1 MNFAERMSSYKNLY
15 VVCTLSIDFIN
26 LLSTLSEYLDND
38 YKIANQNG
46 YNIEDPGNI
55 TLTFQMGYDTNYK
68 IGVFPFV
75 DWEDVSSRRV
85 FVKRT

>member
-1 MNFAERMSSYKNLY
+1 MCKCLEIHHSVYYYHCNHQENS
-15 VVCTLSIDFIN
+15 
-26 LLSTLSEYLDND
+26 

-75 DWEDVSSRRV
+75 DWEVLSTRGK